1 MRSLKIHPW
10 ILTVIEFR
18 SPFIFRHDSCLTE
31 LIHTTNP
38 FLPVPC
44 DHSTFFFL
52 FLWDFASSFILCS
65 LPLLTSLNSFTSSVL
80 FLLSQLSWDLI
91 FKSQWCSNCKI
102 QWLSLNLIP
111 MPIFDITFVVR
122 LVFPDLLNALITCAY
137 KNARSIL

>member
-65 LPLLTSLNSFTSSVL
+65 LSLLTSLNSFTSSVL

-111 MPIFDITFVVR
+111 MPIPRHNFCCPFTLSRPFKCTYNMCINT
-122 LVFPDLLNALITCAY
+122 
-137 KNARSIL
+137 RSVL